1 MDKKDLAKKRNKKA
15 YGSVTRK
22 MTSGRNKSEDAS
34 VDNELAVGTRKEEVM
49 RKAAVGRSKRE
60 ESAAEKSSKSK
71 DVDLDDDQKIGARKN
86 EVMKKAAGKKARG
99 EKSVAKQDGSKDVT
113 VDDNLK
119 MEVLKNKVRGKV
131 AGDKSKGEKSVAKQ
145 SSKLKDSDVDDALKT
160 GALKDEVRGQVSG
173 GKSMG
178 EKSAARKGKAGGGAK
193 LIVEEEYAEETM
205 MEDSKEDTSTPV
217 KRRRGADGEIVQ
229 AFLLSPERSS
239 SRLRPRKEVPAFR
252 LVDLGDDDNDK
263 IIGKRVKVYWSGSR
277 KWFTGCIKA
286 FDYEMKLHN
295 IIYEDGDREML
306 DLRKERFELEIMPTD
321 SFMLRTKPNSE
332 KEVKSLDGD
341 KVGAETLNEDIEMAD
356 AEKVAKQMEPKKKTQ
371 PERSSKEG
379 KDPEVNNAEDQFA
392 NMSLDVLSEK
402 AKEVVID
409 EAHNVEEPPDASYE
423 EEQDECK
430 MDEEAT
436 KAVGT
441 ESNSE
446 VKELGSDTVEG
457 SRKTVKDDFIKVSN
471 AKSEKKRVSS
481 KKRATSRAVKKR
493 SSKSQS
499 RKESKEKEDLDAN
512 VEVVSHLD
520 EIKNN
525 IMHGDVDVDKSME
538 AKNQED
544 GEKTDSIAKEQCEEK
559 CGISAET
566 QHDTPDLNVEKKED
580 DLVEKQIEI
589 VDKKVSKDAINRLS
603 LSSNPQCVEDG
614 MEDLAE
620 NAEVSVFPNEVEEK
634 VRNRKINVEGP
645 MDADTRKN
653 FNETETLLKAA
664 NEGACDM
671 SGDVLPKLPKTE
683 EEDPEILQGKLRT
696 EVKESEEGISQ
707 KGNLTRH
714 QG

>member
-22 MTSGRNKSEDAS
+22 RTSGRNKSKNAS
-34 VDNELAVGTRKEEVM
+34 VDNELAVGTLKDEVM
-49 RKAAVGRSKRE
+49 RKAVVGRSKRE

-71 DVDLDDDQKIGARKN
+71 DVDLDDDLKIGARKT
-86 EVMKKAAGKKARG
+86 EVMRKASGNKPRG
-99 EKSVAKQDGSKDVT
+99 EKSVAKQGRSKDVT
-113 VDDNLK
+113 VDDNLT
-119 MEVLKNKVRGKV
+119 MEVLKTKVRGKV
-131 AGDKSKGEKSVAKQ
+131 AGDKSKGEKSVAKK
-145 SSKLKDSDVDDALKT
+145 SSKLKDSDVDDALKI
-160 GALKDEVRGQVSG
+160 GVLKDVARRQVSG

-178 EKSAARKGKAGGGAK
+178 EKSGARKGKAGGGAK
-193 LIVEEEYAEETM
+193 LIVKEEDAEETM

-217 KRRRGADGEIVQ
+217 KRRRGADGEIVR
-229 AFLLSPERSS
+229 AFFLSPDRSS

-277 KWFTGCIKA
+277 KWFTGCVKA
-286 FDYEMKLHN
+286 FDYEKKLHN
-295 IIYEDGDREML
+295 ILYEDGDREML

-321 SFMLRTKPNSE
+321 SFKLRTKPNSD
-332 KEVKSLDGD
+332 EVKGLDGE
-341 KVGAETLNEDIEMAD
+341 KVGAETLNEDIEMVD
-356 AEKVAKQMEPKKKTQ
+356 AEKVAKQLEPKKKT
-371 PERSSKEG
+371 PSERSSKEG
-379 KDPEVNNAEDQFA
+379 KDPEDNNAEEV
-392 NMSLDVLSEK
+392 DVLSEK
-402 AKEVVID
+402 AKQVVID
-409 EAHNVEEPPDASYE
+409 EALNVEEPPDASNE
-423 EEQDECK
+423 KEQDESK

-436 KAVGT
+436 EVVRT

-446 VKELGSDTVEG
+446 VKELRSDNVEG
-457 SRKTVKDDFIKVSN
+457 SRKTMKDDFIKVGN

-481 KKRATSRAVKKR
+481 KKRATPRAVKKR
-493 SSKSQS
+493 SFRSQS
-499 RKESKEKEDLDAN
+499 RKESEEKEDLDAN

-525 IMHGDVDVDKSME
+525 IIHGDVDVDKSME
-538 AKNQED
+538 ANYQED

-559 CGISAET
+559 CGISSET
-566 QHDTPDLNVEKKED
+566 QHDTTDLNVEKKED

-589 VDKKVSKDAINRLS
+589 EDRKVSKEVRNRLS

-614 MEDLAE
+614 MDDLAE
-620 NAEVSVFPNEVEEK
+620 NAEVSVLPNEVEEK

-645 MDADTRKN
+645 MDVDTGKN

-671 SGDVLPKLPKTE
+671 SGDVLPKLPKAQ
-683 EEDPEILQGKLRT
+683 EEDPEILQGKLT
-696 EVKESEEGISQ
+696 EISESEEGICQ